1 MMVMIIVIIIIIM
14 IIIIIILINIFRRV
28 LSSKKTGY
36 PLVPQDHGLVS
47 ALRTLSKHYV
57 KTIIIIIII
66 IIDII

>member
-1 MMVMIIVIIIIIM
+1 MMVMIIVIIII

-66 IIDII
+66 IIIDII